1 MIYLKIV
8 IMLSALCNLGESLF
22 VMFHDF
28 KSYDKF
34 IDSEMIC
41 MVHAMINLV
50 LVVIYF
56 MLGNFFYT

>member
-1 MIYLKIV
+1 
-8 IMLSALCNLGESLF
+8 MLSALCNLGESLF
-22 VMFHDF
+22 VMFHDY